1 MRIRRP
7 SPSMVV
13 AIIALVMASA
23 GTSIAAVSYATNSGA
38 VDGLSAVRAGS
49 PDSAAGKLVATARTG
64 VRKGTIP
71 SYHLSGVPQS
81 DSFSQL
87 FSVPD
92 NQTGGQVTLDETELG
107 RLSAACSDENNTAG
121 NENPTA
127 AITLTNTNAAE
138 VNFARHVGTGAANSG
153 ILAPN
158 TVHTFSIG
166 GANTFLVHVAQFGAN
181 IIYQGFIRQI
191 NQGTADAQC
200 LIVGT
205 RERIKPEK

>member
-7 SPSMVV
+7 SPAMVISSV
-13 AIIALVMASA
+13 ALVMATA
-23 GTSIAAVSYATNSGA
+23 GTSIAAVTYATNAGA

-49 PDSAAGKLVATARTG
+49 TDKAAGKLVATARSG
-64 VRKGTIP
+64 ARKGTIP
-71 SYHLSGVPQS
+71 SYHVSGVPQS
-81 DSFSQL
+81 DSFSHL

-92 NQTGGQVTLDETELG
+92 NQTGGQVTLDENELG
-107 RLSAACSDENNTAG
+107 RLSAACSDESNAAG

-127 AITLTNTNAAE
+127 SVSFTSTNASA
-138 VNFARHVGTGAANSG
+138 VNFARHVGNGTATSG
-153 ILAPN
+153 ILQPN
-158 TVHTFSIG
+158 TVHTFAIG
-166 GANTFLVHVAQFGAN
+166 SQNTFLVHTELFGTN
-181 IIYQGFIRQI
+181 VIYQGFIRQI

>member
-7 SPSMVV
+7 SPALVIS
-13 AIIALVMASA
+13 IIALVMATA
-23 GTSIAAVSYATNSGA
+23 GTSIAAVSFATNAGA

-49 PDSAAGKLVATARTG
+49 TDRAAGKLIATARTG
-64 VRKGTIP
+64 PRKGTIP
-71 SYHLSGVPQS
+71 NYHLSGVPHS
-81 DSFSQL
+81 DTFSQL

-92 NQTGGQVTLDETELG
+92 NQTGGQVTLDENELG
-107 RLSAACSDENNTAG
+107 RLSAACSDEAAAAG

-127 AITLTNTNAAE
+127 SVSFTSTNASA

-153 ILAPN
+153 ILQPN

-166 GANTFLVHVAQFGAN
+166 GANTFLVHLELFGTN
-181 IIYQGFIRQI
+181 VIYQGFVRQI

>member
-7 SPSMVV
+7 SPALVISIV
-13 AIIALVMASA
+13 ALVMATA
-23 GTSIAAVSYATNSGA
+23 GTSIAAISYATNAGA

-49 PDSAAGKLVATARTG
+49 VDKAAGKLVATARTG
-64 VRKGTIP
+64 ARKGTIP
-71 SYHLSGVPQS
+71 NYHLSGVPFS

-92 NQTGGQVTLDETELG
+92 NQTGGQVTLDENELG

-127 AITLTNTNAAE
+127 AITFTSTSPAP
-138 VNFARHVGTGAANSG
+138 VNFARHVGSGTANSG
-153 ILAPN
+153 ILQPN
-158 TVHTFSIG
+158 TVTSFSIG
-166 GANTFLVHVAQFGAN
+166 SQNTFLVHVAQFGTN
-181 IIYQGFIRQI
+181 VIYQGFIRQV

-200 LIVGT
+200 LIIGT
-205 RERIKPEK
+205 RERITPEK

>member
-13 AIIALVMASA
+13 SIIALVMASA
-23 GTSIAAVSYATNSGA
+23 GTSIAAVSFATNSGA

-49 PDSAAGKLVATARTG
+49 PEKAAGKLVATARTG
-64 VRKGTIP
+64 PRAGTFP
-71 SYHLSGVPQS
+71 SYHVSGVPQS

-92 NQTGGQVTLDETELG
+92 NQTGGQVTLDENELG

-127 AITLTNTNAAE
+127 AVTFTNTNAAS
-138 VNFARHVGTGAANSG
+138 VNFARHVGSGTANSG

-166 GANTFLVHVAQFGAN
+166 GANTFLVHLELFGTN
-181 IIYQGFIRQI
+181 IIYQGFIRQV